1 MPPSNP
7 VYGYHFFHGGLVAGG
22 WHTWNE
28 DEIDI
33 HSTNHAAARRSKIG
47 KFRKIQIL
55 VIVLAYLI
63 FLSQDTESPL
73 FTVGVAVRST
83 TASVTL
89 TRRGSQTTSS
99 GFYFRRENW
108 RKTRGA
114 RKEHPRVFLE
124 KKPEEL
130 KNIILRFFFTEEL
143 KERLYSI
150 LEL

>member
-1 MPPSNP
+1 MKFLHSLQL
-7 VYGYHFFHGGLVAGG
+7 FFAHWRYIIAATAVIKALMKRAGKNFLCRVQTTG
-22 WHTWNE
+22 VSRME
-28 DEIDI
+28 G
-33 HSTNHAAARRSKIG
+33 S
-47 KFRKIQIL
+47 
-55 VIVLAYLI
+55 LI
-63 FLSQDTESPL
+63 ATISSSLYKTMV